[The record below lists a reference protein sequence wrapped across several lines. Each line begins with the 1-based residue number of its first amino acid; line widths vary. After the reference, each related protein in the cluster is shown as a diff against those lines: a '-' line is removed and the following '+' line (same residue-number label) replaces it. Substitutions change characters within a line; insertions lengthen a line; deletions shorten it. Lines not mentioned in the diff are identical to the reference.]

1 MRTAV
6 HIIADNISK
15 LEMLRRMVER
25 NFSYTATL
33 LRRGPQNYS
42 LENVVVAADLGV
54 TENVAAL
61 KQSFA
66 SAAPSRKRI
75 FLVEQKMR
83 LFAVQAFALGATD
96 VMFGP
101 VAEGE
106 LCSRL
111 VDSVPLEPAG
121 GEEAKGAR
129 EAASG
134 GARAIASMF
143 SAVVGGRAIDPG
155 AAIQAAAKMADT
167 IEDDGLSNWL
177 DTVRQHHEGT
187 YQHCL
192 LVTGIAIEFGLTLG
206 LARADITRLYAAAM
220 FHDVGKASISAA
232 ILNKPGRL
240 DPDERRL
247 IETHPAA
254 GYEHLKGTPGISP
267 EVLDAVRHHH
277 EFLDGSGY
285 PDGLGASGI
294 SDVVRMLTISDI
306 FAALIEDRRYKPP
319 MPREQAFEILLGMR
333 GKLEAP
339 LVGAFRKVALGR

>member
-6 HIIADNISK
+6 HIIADHIGK
-15 LEMLRRMVER
+15 LEMLRRMVEKK
-25 NFSYTATL
+25 FSYTATL
-33 LRRGPQNYS
+33 LHRAPQNYQ
-42 LENVVVAADLGV
+42 LENVIVAADLGV
-54 TENVAAL
+54 ADNIAAL
-61 KQSFA
+61 KQNFA
-66 SAAPSRKRI
+66 RAGSPRKRI
-75 FLVEQKMR
+75 FLVEQKTR

-96 VMFGP
+96 VMFSP

-106 LCSRL
+106 LCSKL
-111 VDSVPLEPAG
+111 TDQAPVDASNADEP
-121 GEEAKGAR
+121 KGAI
-129 EAASG
+129 AAATG

-155 AAIQAAAKMADT
+155 AAMQAAAKMADT
-167 IEDDGLSNWL
+167 IEEDGLSNWL

-220 FHDVGKASISAA
+220 FHDVGKASIPAA

-240 DPDERRL
+240 DPEERRL

-254 GYEHLKGTPGISP
+254 GYEHLKGTPGISA

-319 MPREQAFEILLGMR
+319 MPREQAFEILQNMR

-339 LVGAFRKVALGR
+339 LVGAFSKVALGR